1 MSQATRAFL
10 MTVLAEEMN
19 LEVSEADLSDDLPLG
34 SSGLALESL
43 NFTELVMHAERTLG
57 VSIPDS
63 DIDKIASFT
72 VGELIDYLDARLEQA
87 TPR

>member
-1 MSQATRAFL
+1 MSQTTRAFL

-43 NFTELVMHAERTLG
+43 NFTELVMHAERTLK
-57 VSIPDS
+57 VSIPDA

-87 TPR
+87 APR